1 MDSKVKEHLKAQQIA
16 ELRKH
21 YPDVYDLFGVAGTTV
36 VSSFLC
42 KRRFAR
48 CLFLAR
54 HP

>member
-1 MDSKVKEHLKAQQIA
+1 MKAAI
-16 ELRKH
+16 LSSF
-21 YPDVYDLFGVAGTTV
+21 VLTLSV